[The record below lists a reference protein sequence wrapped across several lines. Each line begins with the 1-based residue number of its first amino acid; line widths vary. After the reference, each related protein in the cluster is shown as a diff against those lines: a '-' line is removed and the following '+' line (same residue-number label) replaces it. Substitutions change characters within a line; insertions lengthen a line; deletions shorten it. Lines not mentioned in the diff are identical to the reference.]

1 MIITQVPQGAW
12 REHTARLKPEVSIP
26 VCASNRINSPATA
39 EDILATGGVDLVSMA
54 RPFLADPEIVN
65 KAASG
70 RADEI
75 NTCIA
80 CNQAC
85 LDHVFS
91 NKHDRSEENTSD
103 IQTLMRTTYVVLC

>member
-39 EDILATGGVDLVSMA
+39 EDILATGGADLVSLA

-80 CNQAC
+80 CHPPC
-85 LDHVFS
+85 LDQVISQNHPSCPV
-91 NKHDRSEENTSD
+91 HTSPSR
-103 IQTLMRTTYVVLC
+103 QPH